1 MKKTTRILYIL
12 IIVIGVL
19 YLAST
24 LFKDNTV
31 KAPDRN
37 DQSVETQES
46 LQEGDE
52 TFQNDN
58 EASQEGDEITLESN
72 ETSLEVDET
81 NEDDNEEDQTQ
92 ESSKLDRDGHYYS
105 KDDVALYLHTYG
117 ELPSNYL
124 TKSEANDLG
133 WEAREGNL
141 WDVTDKGV
149 IGGDRFGNREGLLP
163 KGEQYF
169 EADVNYNG
177 GYRDAERLVYTREGK
192 VIYYTGDHYES
203 FEVLYE

>member
-1 MKKTTRILYIL
+1 MKKSTRIIYIL
-12 IIVIGVL
+12 IIAIGVL

-24 LFKDNTV
+24 FMSDNTV
-31 KAPDRN
+31 KAPKEEQPLNSEETLVENNETIEIESDESSNSENVSDDNSKENNEEEIRLDRN
-37 DQSVETQES
+37 
-46 LQEGDE
+46 
-52 TFQNDN
+52 
-58 EASQEGDEITLESN
+58 
-72 ETSLEVDET
+72 
-81 NEDDNEEDQTQ
+81 
-92 ESSKLDRDGHYYS
+92 GHYYS

-133 WEAREGNL
+133 WNAREGNL
-141 WDVTDKGV
+141 WDVTDRGV

-163 KGEQYF
+163 KGEQYY

-177 GYRDAERLVYTREGK
+177 GYRDAERLVYTKEGK

>member
-1 MKKTTRILYIL
+1 MKKSTRIIYIL
-12 IIVIGVL
+12 IIAIGVL

-24 LFKDNTV
+24 FMRDNTV
-31 KAPDRN
+31 KSPKEEQPLNSEETLVENNETIEIESDESSNSENVSDDNSKENNEEEIRLDRN
-37 DQSVETQES
+37 
-46 LQEGDE
+46 
-52 TFQNDN
+52 
-58 EASQEGDEITLESN
+58 
-72 ETSLEVDET
+72 
-81 NEDDNEEDQTQ
+81 
-92 ESSKLDRDGHYYS
+92 GHYYS

-133 WEAREGNL
+133 WNAREGNL
-141 WDVTDKGV
+141 WDVTDRGV

-163 KGEQYF
+163 KGEQYY
-169 EADVNYNG
+169 EADVNYSG
-177 GYRDAERLVYTREGK
+177 GYRDAERLVYTKEGK

>member
-1 MKKTTRILYIL
+1 MKKSTRIIYIL
-12 IIVIGVL
+12 IIAIGVL

-24 LFKDNTV
+24 FMRDNTV
-31 KAPDRN
+31 KSPKEEQPLNSEETLVENNETIEIESDESSNSENVSDDNSKENNEEEIRLDRN
-37 DQSVETQES
+37 
-46 LQEGDE
+46 
-52 TFQNDN
+52 
-58 EASQEGDEITLESN
+58 
-72 ETSLEVDET
+72 
-81 NEDDNEEDQTQ
+81 
-92 ESSKLDRDGHYYS
+92 GHYYS

-133 WEAREGNL
+133 WNAREGNL
-141 WDVTDKGV
+141 WDVTDRGV

-163 KGEQYF
+163 KGEQYY

-177 GYRDAERLVYTREGK
+177 GYRDAERLVYTKEGK